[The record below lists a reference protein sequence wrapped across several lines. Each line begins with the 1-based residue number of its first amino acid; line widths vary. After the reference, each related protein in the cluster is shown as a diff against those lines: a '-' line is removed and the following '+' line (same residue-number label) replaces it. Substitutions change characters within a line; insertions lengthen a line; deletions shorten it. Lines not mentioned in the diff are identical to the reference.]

1 MSVAQGILAGV
12 QGAQASFRDQRDSNR
27 QREALALSRESQD
40 IATRED
46 RKKTKQEN
54 GALNVGKLHL
64 ADGADARD
72 YRTQN
77 WEKVATSLDGNQ
89 AMAALGNQVEGWRK
103 FTRDDGVNIQADLHR
118 FDIEKDEAT
127 GETVYIPMMKRT
139 DTGDI
144 VPMTEGRNEAA
155 DSPVVKL
162 SLKDLTDQLNGQY
175 REAVANGGYENDAS
189 YAQISQA
196 AVDQSSDAILRKQAL
211 EVMTKRIILEG
222 ADSSPELANSPAEHS
237 KFASLINGI
246 EDVDELRKI
255 AAAQGIDVD
264 AVQAQVDADVDAKIF
279 EAAEDGSLPKVLF
292 NKGITRKIWEES
304 SPEKRE
310 IMLNDLNKSQDFQEA
325 ITAAPATIAA
335 VLEDAITAPWD
346 TLVGLGTAAAESTA
360 GQFLGLSKITDD
372 KTDTLKPYDSAQQEL
387 AEKRERTAGT
397 RTVDEVD
404 KIFDTPFE
412 LTSGNIQAAI
422 LEGTSEP
429 TLDQQKSIASFLDSK
444 GVKNRADLE
453 QAIRNEEITANDA
466 KRIAFVAAMTSDGDS
481 SAKNKVAQEFINIIE
496 RGQTDVSKKD
506 QATMDYNSAAAV
518 TAQYSAE
525 TTRREHEFAMQKY
538 DQEQVGDAVK
548 DSDQLLQDVMFEVDM
563 VDKDGNPTA
572 KDFEADEDQ
581 ARKIGRRLSRYVN
594 KIKQA
599 RGPVSAEAYM
609 NGMNASIGYYVQ
621 AMANA
626 DVNDFLSKENILDFF
641 RPDARGN
648 TSFDLAEV
656 RVGERNRDG
665 SPKSV
670 VYVTASG
677 VNSQALPLSEFQNE
691 LSWMGNL
698 LSSTAELNSKT
709 AK

>member
-1 MSVAQGILAGV
+1 MSLADGILAGV
-12 QGAQASFRDQRDSNR
+12 QGAQATFQDQYTANR
-27 QREALALSRESQD
+27 QREGLKISREQQD
-40 IATRED
+40 IANRAETKER
-46 RKKTKQEN
+46 KQER
-54 GALNVGKLHL
+54 GALTVGKLHL
-64 ADGADARD
+64 AEGGDSTD
-72 YRTQN
+72 YRSQD
-77 WEKVATSLDGNQ
+77 WATVLESVDGNQ
-89 AMAALGNQVEGWRK
+89 AAAALANNVKAFRK
-103 FTRDDGVNIQADLHR
+103 FTRNDGTNIQADVDSIVS
-118 FDIEKDEAT
+118 DIDEAT
-127 GETVYIPMMKRT
+127 GETFYTINMKRV
-139 DTGDI
+139 DTGEI
-144 VPMTEGRNEAA
+144 VPMTESRSEAG
-155 DSPVVKL
+155 DGKVVKL
-162 SLKDLTDQLNGQY
+162 SYDDLSAQLNGQY

-189 YAQISQA
+189 YATTF
-196 AVDQSSDAILRKQAL
+196 DASIDARKDVLLRKQKL
-211 EVMTKRIILEG
+211 EVMTKRLILEQ

-255 AAAQGIDVD
+255 AVSQGIDID

-279 EAAEDGSLPKVLF
+279 EAAPDGSLAKILF
-292 NKGITRKIWEES
+292 SKGITRKIWDES
-304 SPEKRE
+304 SAEKRE
-310 IMLNDLNKSQDFQEA
+310 VMMSDLNKSQDFKEA
-325 ITAAPATIAA
+325 ISKGPSDVKA

-346 TLVGLGTAAAESTA
+346 ILVGLGTAAVESPA

-372 KTDTLKPYDSAQQEL
+372 KSPNRKPYDSAQQEL
-387 AEKRERTAGT
+387 AEERKLTAGT

-412 LTSGNIQAAI
+412 LTTENIQKAI
-422 LEGTSEP
+422 LDGTSQP
-429 TLDQQKSIASFLDSK
+429 TTEQQQSMAGFLSSK

-453 QAIRNEEITANDA
+453 QAIRDNEITENDA
-466 KRIAFVAAMTSDGDS
+466 KRIALVAAMTHSGTTSD
-481 SAKNKVAQEFINIIE
+481 KNAVAQEMMNLIE
-496 RGQTDVSKKD
+496 RGQPDVSKQD
-506 QATMDYNSAAAV
+506 QATMDYNNAAAV

-525 TTRREHEFAMQKY
+525 TTRREHDFAMQKY

-548 DSDQLLQDVMFEVDM
+548 DSDQLLQDVMLEVGM
-563 VDKDGNPTA
+563 VDKEGNPTD
-572 KDFEADEDQ
+572 KDFEANEDQ